1 MTLLDTI
8 AARRSV
14 KADNLDAPAP
24 DAATLETIVQAATSA
39 PDHGG
44 LKPWR
49 FAVIEG
55 DARERLGAVFAEALK
70 ARKPD
75 ATEDELAGVR
85 AKPLRAPL
93 IVAVWA
99 EIVENHPK
107 VPPVEQLLCA
117 AMGVENMLLAAQSLG
132 YGAVLLTGPNAYDP
146 VVKAALGLA
155 EKDRMVGFVYL
166 GTAREAPMHK
176 PRADAKAL
184 TRVWPGPAAR
194 AAE

>member
-1 MTLLDTI
+1 MSFLETI

-14 KADNLDAPAP
+14 KADNLVEPAP
-24 DAATLETIVQAATSA
+24 RGGALEAILQAATSA

-55 DARERLGAVFAEALK
+55 AGRERLGAVFAEALR
-70 ARKPD
+70 ARKQD
-75 ATEDELAGVR
+75 ATQEEIAAIR

-117 AMGVENMLLAAQSLG
+117 AMGVENMLLAAQAQG
-132 YGAVLLTGPNAYDP
+132 FGAVLLTGPNAYDP
-146 VVKAALGLA
+146 AVKRALGLA
-155 EKDRMVGFVYL
+155 EKDEMVGFVYL
-166 GTAREAPMHK
+166 GTAKQAPLAK
-176 PRADAKAL
+176 PRADARTL
-184 TRVWPGPAAR
+184 TRAWPDAGAR